1 MANQKSTFESHDL
14 SSGLTLEE
22 KGDETPKE
30 EKYLGPEQ
38 RRTNRRKA
46 IERREDV
53 RFEIEKID
61 RREKQGRR
69 SDDKSPTF
77 Y

>member
-1 MANQKSTFESHDL
+1 MPNKKSTFESRDL
-14 SSGLTLEE
+14 TPGLTPEVEE
-22 KGDETPKE
+22 EETPKE

-46 IERREDV
+46 TERREDV